1 MRFVY
6 NDSIAHS
13 IRGRTNRLM
22 LAIFTDF
29 GVQGPYLGQMRAV
42 LLAQAPTLPVVDIF
56 PDLPPFNVQAAAY
69 LIPAY
74 SQYLP
79 DNSVCV
85 CVVDPGVG
93 TNRRALVVRAD
104 SRWYVGPDNGLFS
117 ILIGRADHVQV
128 FEITWRPQRLSNSF
142 HGRDLFAPV
151 AAAIARGEQLP
162 TEEIEVTL
170 LPMPA
175 WPEDLMQVVYLDSYG
190 NAITGLRSRGV
201 LQDAVLDV
209 AGVSCEF
216 RSTFAEAE
224 AGTPFWYENSNGL
237 VEIALSNGHAAE
249 ALGLSIGSVFTRR

>member
-1 MRFVY
+1 
-6 NDSIAHS
+6 
-13 IRGRTNRLM
+13 M

-42 LLAQAPTLPVVDIF
+42 LLAQAPAVPVVDIF
-56 PDLPPFNVQAAAY
+56 PDLPPFHVQAAAY
-69 LIPAY
+69 LLPAY

-117 ILIGRADHVQV
+117 ILIRRAVDVQV
-128 FEITWRPQRLSNSF
+128 FEITWRPEQLSKSF

-162 TEEIEVTL
+162 AEEIEVTRL
-170 LPMPA
+170 LMPA
-175 WPEDLMQVVYLDSYG
+175 WPEDLMQVVYIDSYG
-190 NAITGLRSRGV
+190 NAITGLRSCRVSKDGI
-201 LQDAVLDV
+201 LDV
-209 AGVSCEF
+209 GETSCEF
-216 RSTFAEAE
+216 RHSYAEAE
-224 AGTPFWYENSNGL
+224 AGTAVLVRKLERSGGNSH
-237 VEIALSNGHAAE
+237 VQWSC
-249 ALGLSIGSVFTRR
+249 R